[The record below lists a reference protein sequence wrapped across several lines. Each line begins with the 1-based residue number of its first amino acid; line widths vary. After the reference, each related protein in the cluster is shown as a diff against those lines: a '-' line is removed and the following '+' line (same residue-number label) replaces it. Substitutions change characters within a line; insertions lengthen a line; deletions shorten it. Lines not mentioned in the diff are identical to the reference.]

1 MSIIFLRAETQF
13 GPVRIAKNSFF
24 NRGLAMEDALGF
36 LAGAL
41 VLNSFAMQ
49 SMVKLR
55 YCAIASNFAFIG
67 YGLVA
72 ELMPVF
78 TLHALLLPLNVVSL
92 VRLQLARNEE
102 LLTRCPLRQSV
113 RDVLLYRYQAAR

>member
-1 MSIIFLRAETQF
+1 
-13 GPVRIAKNSFF
+13 
-24 NRGLAMEDALGF
+24 MEDALGF

-55 YCAIASNFAFIG
+55 YCAIASNFAFIS

-72 ELMPVF
+72 ELMPVL

-92 VRLQLARNEE
+92 VRLQLARNDE

-113 RDVLLYRYQAAR
+113 RELLLYRYQAAR